1 MYTLYSRAGSGSLV
15 VEAALELA
23 GAPFEMVDVPKAR
36 RDDPEFR
43 RISPFSQV
51 PALALPDGQLMTE
64 SAAMCILIAE
74 RHAEAGLAPAPGA
87 AERADFLRWM
97 LFFSSVVY
105 QADLRVYYAAR
116 HTADPNGADG
126 VRQAGLAEMD
136 AALGVIDRA
145 LAGRDWL
152 LAQRSIAD
160 VYLLMLHHW
169 HPEME
174 RARRDF
180 PNIERVCA
188 TLRAEPL
195 LARLNAAHDLW

>member
-1 MYTLYSRAGSGSLV
+1 MYTLYSRAGSGGFV

-23 GAPFEMVDVPKAR
+23 GAPFTLVDVPKSQ

-43 RISPFSQV
+43 KISPFGQV
-51 PALALPDGQLMTE
+51 PVLALPDGGLMTE

-74 RHAEAGLAPAPGA
+74 RHAEAGLAPAPGEP
-87 AERADFLRWM
+87 ERADFLRWM
-97 LFFSSVVY
+97 MFFSTVIY
-105 QADLRVYYAAR
+105 QADLRVYYAPR
-116 HTADPNGADG
+116 YTTDPNGADG
-126 VRQAGLAEMD
+126 VKQAGLAEMD
-136 AALGVIDRA
+136 AGLAVIDRA

-152 LAQRSIAD
+152 LDQRSIAD

-188 TLRAEPL
+188 TLRDDPL
-195 LARLNAAHDLW
+195 LARRNGTHELW